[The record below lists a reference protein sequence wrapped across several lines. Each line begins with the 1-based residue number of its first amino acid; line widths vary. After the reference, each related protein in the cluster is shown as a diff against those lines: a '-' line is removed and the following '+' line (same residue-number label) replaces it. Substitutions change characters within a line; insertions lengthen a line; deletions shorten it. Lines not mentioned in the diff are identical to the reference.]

1 MGGKGYK
8 EQERGQEAFVS
19 LLMQAGH
26 RVRVFFS
33 SQPARAREVAG
44 SRRVWASRQASAHSR
59 AGAGMAE
66 AVGTP
71 TGAAIAGQS
80 ADSRL
85 GMRAA
90 LWMCTCAARLIGG

>member
-1 MGGKGYK
+1 M
-8 EQERGQEAFVS
+8 S
-19 LLMQAGH
+19 LWSKLGIAW
-26 RVRVFFS
+26 RVFFA
-33 SQPARAREVAG
+33 SQPARARKVAG
-44 SRRVWASRQASAHSR
+44 SRRVWASRQASAHLR
-59 AGAGMAE
+59 TGAGMAE

-90 LWMCTCAARLIGG
+90 LWMCTCAARLSGG